1 MARDLDVDVK
11 TNAKKQVLN
20 RDWTMCSN
28 MLTVSDHSMSM
39 RIVTFTW
46 TPNSRESI
54 HNRDLKPAPIYLP
67 ISARLPYILQEMRCG
82 KTSNSLKTCLITL
95 QQDSQSTCKTGHRQ
109 FYHRIHRSIQA
120 YTYQSH
126 DSSSIMSRIMYSW
139 IHSKIPIL
147 TNHLFPH
154 HLRALHD

>member
-1 MARDLDVDVK
+1 VACDLYVDVK
-11 TNAKKQVLN
+11 SNAKKQVLN

-54 HNRDLKPAPIYLP
+54 HNRDLKPAPISQFLLDFH
-67 ISARLPYILQEMRCG
+67 ISSKKWVCCG

-109 FYHRIHRSIQA
+109 FYHRIHRYKRTHTNPMTHHPSCPESRTPEFTQKS
-120 YTYQSH
+120 QF
-126 DSSSIMSRIMYSW
+126 SRIIFSLV
-139 IHSKIPIL
+139 I
-147 TNHLFPH
+147 
-154 HLRALHD
+154 